1 MIMMQDLLGEFLNRS
16 RSSLTLDHAFFLY
29 QQVLRDGR
37 GDISFLGTVYDKR
50 LREGYY
56 YFLIEQSP
64 DQMSQLSSGVLR
76 GTMHQLGAVPTSI
89 EGTFSATRI
98 VYNRR
103 AFPNPA
109 PAKVDGEIAVPSP
122 SSPTLLSESDLHFVL
137 QYEARYDPERWNYVG
152 SFGKPGIL
160 GGLALYGRKRFELK
174 RIAPPKKIPCEG
186 LKALLGI

>member
-1 MIMMQDLLGEFLNRS
+1 MMQDLLGEFLNRS

-89 EGTFSATRI
+89 EGKFSEARI
-98 VYNRR
+98 AYDRR
-103 AFPNPA
+103 AFP
-109 PAKVDGEIAVPSP
+109 DSTPSELDEDLALQP
-122 SSPTLLSESDLHFVL
+122 MPPPKILPLSDFHFVL
-137 QYEARYDPERWNYVG
+137 RYEARYDPERWNYVG

-174 RIAPPKKIPCEG
+174 RIAPPKKIPGEG